1 MEKYRNAA
9 ASIDERV
16 EDLLSRMTLDEKI
29 KQMDQFFTFDFSE
42 KTPEGRV
49 TEPDW
54 EEMKRSMDGM
64 SVGSVQLRGCTPRL
78 ANELQRRAVEET
90 RLGIPFLFSEEAL
103 HGLFEENATCFP
115 QQISLAGTF
124 EPALGRRMGRCIAA
138 EARAYGVHETFSPV
152 MDLTRDPRY
161 GRVEESFGEDTFL
174 CGEFAREIVKG
185 MQGGNLKRQDSVAAE
200 PKHYVGYGTPVG
212 GLNCAPSAM
221 GRHEIF
227 AWCLPVFEEAFVK
240 GGAWNAMCS
249 YNSIDGQPVSSDR
262 ELLTEVLR
270 GKFSMPG
277 FVRSDM
283 TAVSRLYDWHFT
295 APDKTDAIR
304 QGLEAGVD
312 LQLYDFTHEE
322 WADGIRSL
330 VESGRMSEEV
340 LNTSC
345 RRVLGLK
352 FALGLFEKPYVEEGL
367 YEKTANC
374 REHQETALEIARKG
388 ICLLKNENGLLP
400 LSRDLKTIAVVG
412 PGADEPTLG
421 DYCVNYNREHIVTVL
436 DGIRQLAGE
445 KTEILYEKGCS
456 YLGEKTVPFHPGW
469 FLSEDGKPGL
479 TGRYYNGW
487 EPGGEPVVTRVDP
500 MIQFNWIYAKPHPHL
515 DASCFSVVWTG
526 TLKAPES
533 FTGCLGLSGQDSMRL
548 YVDGRLLIDGW
559 GAGKDSGRMVDFV
572 FTAGAEYDIRLEFCN
587 DARGARVILGYHRGH
602 EDMSAA
608 LEAAR
613 KAEVVIA
620 CLGGC
625 VETCGENL
633 DRSDLRLPGR
643 QLEFLKKIAAVG
655 KPVVLL
661 LQNGRPLSLS
671 WEQEN
676 IPAIVE
682 AWYPGEKGG
691 RAVAEILF
699 GLTTPSGRLPMSF
712 PKTVGQV
719 PCHYNRLPGGG
730 KRYVEMDWEPLY
742 PFGYGLTYTT
752 FSYRDLEIEDG
763 GLRAGEIEAG
773 AFVTVSFTVTNT
785 GKVFGEE
792 TAQVYVRDMWSSTVK
807 PVKEL
812 AGFEKTALMPG
823 ESKRV
828 RICLGTR
835 QLRTL
840 DMKYEWHVEPGEF
853 ELMVGDNA
861 ANVLLDGRF
870 VIRD

>member
-1 MEKYRNAA
+1 M
-9 ASIDERV
+9 
-16 EDLLSRMTLDEKI
+16 
-29 KQMDQFFTFDFSE
+29 
-42 KTPEGRV
+42 TPE
-49 TEPDW
+49 E
-54 EEMKRSMDGM
+54 
-64 SVGSVQLRGCTPRL
+64 
-78 ANELQRRAVEET
+78 
-90 RLGIPFLFSEEAL
+90 
-103 HGLFEENATCFP
+103 
-115 QQISLAGTF
+115 
-124 EPALGRRMGRCIAA
+124 
-138 EARAYGVHETFSPV
+138 
-152 MDLTRDPRY
+152 
-161 GRVEESFGEDTFL
+161 
-174 CGEFAREIVKG
+174 
-185 MQGGNLKRQDSVAAE
+185 
-200 PKHYVGYGTPVG
+200 
-212 GLNCAPSAM
+212 
-221 GRHEIF
+221 
-227 AWCLPVFEEAFVK
+227 
-240 GGAWNAMCS
+240 
-249 YNSIDGQPVSSDR
+249 
-262 ELLTEVLR
+262 
-270 GKFSMPG
+270 
-277 FVRSDM
+277 
-283 TAVSRLYDWHFT
+283 
-295 APDKTDAIR
+295 
-304 QGLEAGVD
+304 
-312 LQLYDFTHEE
+312 
-322 WADGIRSL
+322 
-330 VESGRMSEEV
+330 
-340 LNTSC
+340 
-345 RRVLGLK
+345 
-352 FALGLFEKPYVEEGL
+352 
-367 YEKTANC
+367 
-374 REHQETALEIARKG
+374 
-388 ICLLKNENGLLP
+388 
-400 LSRDLKTIAVVG
+400 
-412 PGADEPTLG
+412 
-421 DYCVNYNREHIVTVL
+421 
-436 DGIRQLAGE
+436 
-445 KTEILYEKGCS
+445 
-456 YLGEKTVPFHPGW
+456 
-469 FLSEDGKPGL
+469 PGL
-479 TGRYYNGW
+479 SW
-487 EPGGEPVVTRVDP
+487 
-500 MIQFNWIYAKPHPHL
+500 
-515 DASCFSVVWTG
+515 
-526 TLKAPES
+526 
-533 FTGCLGLSGQDSMRL
+533 
-548 YVDGRLLIDGW
+548 
-559 GAGKDSGRMVDFV
+559 
-572 FTAGAEYDIRLEFCN
+572 
-587 DARGARVILGYHRGH
+587 GYHRGH